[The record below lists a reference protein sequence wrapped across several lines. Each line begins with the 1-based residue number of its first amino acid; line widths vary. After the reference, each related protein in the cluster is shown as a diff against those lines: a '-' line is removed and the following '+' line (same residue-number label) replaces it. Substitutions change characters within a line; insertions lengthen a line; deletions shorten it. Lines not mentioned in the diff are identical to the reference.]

1 MSFLRIGDRAAG
13 AIKSG
18 GTTRRAAKMVC
29 LDVDHPD
36 IERFVDWKVIEEQKV
51 ASLVTGSK
59 MNQKHLNLIMAAC
72 EIQREK
78 GDSCFD
84 PLQNAEL
91 GQAIRHARAA
101 LIPDNYIF
109 RAIQYSRQG
118 YASIEFPTFDTD
130 WQSDAYQTVSG
141 QNSNN
146 SIRITNAFMDSVLRD
161 ETWNLTRRTDGK
173 VAKTIRAND
182 LWEQICY
189 AAWSCADPGLQL
201 DSTINEWHTCPND
214 GRINASNPCS
224 EYMFLDDTACNLASL
239 NLMRF
244 YDLDTSTFQTEDL
257 IHSIQLWTT
266 VLEISVA
273 MAQFPSEPIAR
284 RSYDYRTLGLGF
296 ANIGALLM
304 VMGRPYDSEEG
315 RAICGCISA
324 ILGGE
329 SYAQSARLA
338 AELGTFARYEHNKD
352 AMLRVI
358 RNHRRAA
365 YNEPNN
371 SFEGLNIKP
380 VGINPEHAP
389 ADLLKAATN
398 CWDDALS
405 LGEKHGYRN
414 AQVTVIA
421 PTGTIGL
428 VMDCDTT
435 GVEPDFALVKF
446 KKLAGGGYFKII
458 NQSVPPALLNLG
470 YTQEQCDEI
479 VRYALGAGSLRGAPT
494 INHDSLRAKG
504 FTDELLAKIEEQV
517 ASAFDIQFVF
527 NTWTLGKEFCVG
539 TLGLS
544 DAQLADPTLSVLEA
558 IGFTKTEV
566 QAANGFATG
575 TMTLEGAPHLKD
587 EHMPIFDCANKCGTM
602 GKRYIS
608 AEGHIRMMASCQP
621 FISGAISKTIN
632 MPNEATIDD
641 VKAAYMLSW
650 RLGLKANA
658 LYRDG
663 SKLSQPLSSLMAD
676 DLFSKLDEAAE
687 LGQYAEEPLAAA
699 PSPAKIAERVVIRYL
714 AERRRLP
721 DRRRGFTQKAVV
733 GGHKVFLRTGEYDD
747 GTLGEIFVDMHK
759 EGAAFRSLMN
769 AFAISVS
776 IGLQHGV
783 PLEKFAEQFL
793 FARFEPNGMV
803 AGHERIKMATSII
816 DYIFRELSISYLNRS
831 DLAHVSPEDLRGD
844 TLHRPEETP
853 AFNEELSYVR
863 DITASKTDA
872 YMSQTPIDVD
882 AAPVITKAKRTP
894 SKERLARMEQIKAIQ
909 VARAKGYEGDACPSC
924 GALTLVRN
932 GSCLKCNSCGATTG
946 CS

>member
-1 MSFLRIGDRAAG
+1 
-13 AIKSG
+13 
-18 GTTRRAAKMVC
+18 
-29 LDVDHPD
+29 
-36 IERFVDWKVIEEQKV
+36 
-51 ASLVTGSK
+51 
-59 MNQKHLNLIMAAC
+59 
-72 EIQREK
+72 
-78 GDSCFD
+78 
-84 PLQNAEL
+84 
-91 GQAIRHARAA
+91 
-101 LIPDNYIF
+101 
-109 RAIQYSRQG
+109 
-118 YASIEFPTFDTD
+118 
-130 WQSDAYQTVSG
+130 
-141 QNSNN
+141 
-146 SIRITNAFMDSVLRD
+146 
-161 ETWNLTRRTDGK
+161 
-173 VAKTIRAND
+173 
-182 LWEQICY
+182 
-189 AAWSCADPGLQL
+189 
-201 DSTINEWHTCPND
+201 
-214 GRINASNPCS
+214 
-224 EYMFLDDTACNLASL
+224 
-239 NLMRF
+239 
-244 YDLDTSTFQTEDL
+244 
-257 IHSIQLWTT
+257 
-266 VLEISVA
+266 
-273 MAQFPSEPIAR
+273 
-284 RSYDYRTLGLGF
+284 
-296 ANIGALLM
+296 
-304 VMGRPYDSEEG
+304 
-315 RAICGCISA
+315 
-324 ILGGE
+324 
-329 SYAQSARLA
+329 
-338 AELGTFARYEHNKD
+338 
-352 AMLRVI
+352 
-358 RNHRRAA
+358 
-365 YNEPNN
+365 
-371 SFEGLNIKP
+371 
-380 VGINPEHAP
+380 
-389 ADLLKAATN
+389 
-398 CWDDALS
+398 
-405 LGEKHGYRN
+405 
-414 AQVTVIA
+414 
-421 PTGTIGL
+421 
-428 VMDCDTT
+428 
-435 GVEPDFALVKF
+435 
-446 KKLAGGGYFKII
+446 
-458 NQSVPPALLNLG
+458 
-470 YTQEQCDEI
+470 
-479 VRYALGAGSLRGAPT
+479 
-494 INHDSLRAKG
+494 
-504 FTDELLAKIEEQV
+504 
-517 ASAFDIQFVF
+517 VF

-863 DITASKTDA
+863 DITASK
-872 YMSQTPIDVD
+872 
-882 AAPVITKAKRTP
+882 RTP
-894 SKERLARMEQIKAIQ
+894 TCHRLRSTWTPHPSSQKRSARLARSVWHVWSKSRPFRWPEPRVTKATPAHR
-909 VARAKGYEGDACPSC
+909 V
-924 GALTLVRN
+924 VR
-932 GSCLKCNSCGATTG
+932 
-946 CS
+946 